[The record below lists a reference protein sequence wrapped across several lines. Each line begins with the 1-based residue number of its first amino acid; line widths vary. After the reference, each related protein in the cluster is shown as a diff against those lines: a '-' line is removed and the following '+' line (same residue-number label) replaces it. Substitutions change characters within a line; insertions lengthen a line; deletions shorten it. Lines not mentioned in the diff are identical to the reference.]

1 MPCIFR
7 LASARFA
14 ISHTEH
20 ATGQRD
26 RHCTQFLR
34 AKQFQA
40 GGQSADNDW
49 NVVKKLHV
57 ASHEKQRQELAR

>member
-14 ISHTEH
+14 ISHTEN

-26 RHCTQFLR
+26 RPCTQFLR
-34 AKQFQA
+34 AKQFQE
-40 GGQSADNDW
+40 GGQSPDNDW
-49 NVVKKLHV
+49 KVVKKLHV
-57 ASHEKQRQELAR
+57 TFHEKQRQELAR